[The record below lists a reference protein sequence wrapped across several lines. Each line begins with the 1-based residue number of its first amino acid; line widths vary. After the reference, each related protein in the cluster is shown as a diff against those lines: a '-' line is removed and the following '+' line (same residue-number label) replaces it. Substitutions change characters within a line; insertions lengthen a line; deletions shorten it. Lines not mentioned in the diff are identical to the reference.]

1 MKTHDEEG
9 KNPNI
14 DPNSPDPAPGTG
26 ITTISEMEE
35 DYTKLENVA
44 RVLNKYKNQL
54 TSRRNLEYAF

>member
-1 MKTHDEEG
+1 MKTHDG
-9 KNPNI
+9 DKPNV

-26 ITTISEMEE
+26 VITTISEMEE